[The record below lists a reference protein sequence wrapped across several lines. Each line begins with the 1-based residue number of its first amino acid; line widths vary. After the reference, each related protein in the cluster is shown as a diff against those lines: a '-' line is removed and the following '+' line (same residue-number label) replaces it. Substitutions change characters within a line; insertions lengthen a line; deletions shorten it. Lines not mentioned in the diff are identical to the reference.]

1 MTNANYIDYPFTA
14 QGVKFI
20 SRVYQNAPMAQ
31 TIANLPAGV
40 FESMNQQGVNDLMG
54 DVSLLTRAEILSE
67 LKRINDGGSTAF
79 VLLDEGDNQ

>member
-1 MTNANYIDYPFTA
+1 MTNAKYIDYPFTA

-40 FESMNQQGVNDLMG
+40 FDNMNTQGVKELIG

-67 LKRINDGGSTAF
+67 LNRVNEHGSTAF
-79 VLLDEGDNQ
+79 ILLDEENN

>member
-14 QGVKFI
+14 KGVKFI

-40 FESMNQQGVNDLMG
+40 FEKMNEQGVNDLMG
-54 DVSLLTRAEILSE
+54 DVSLLTHAEIVSE
-67 LKRINDGGSTAF
+67 LARINEGGSTAF
-79 VLLDEGDNQ
+79 VMLDEVNL